1 MGPEECKCP
10 QAGYCEYFKQEMT
23 YDPPNWQWCQNASQQ
38 QRARYKVDC
47 DKKHKRREEEKRK
60 FLTGEYITNAQ
71 LIRDCKNLLLPQV
84 ANLDIKGIVGI
95 PRSGMLPASMISIWL
110 NLPLYFLDP
119 QNNLLPMSA
128 ASKFG
133 GVRMLKH
140 RSSLGRLL
148 VVDDTVYSGTA
159 MKNFKKKL
167 LEDAYFCSV
176 YCRPASK
183 FKPDFYG
190 RELNPPHLLEWNLF
204 NCTYIQSA
212 LLDFDGILCP
222 NVPFDILDDEDKH
235 RDWLANVTPFY
246 HRIPRVPCKGIV
258 TARFERYRSITEEW
272 LHKHGIQYGSLT
284 MLPDEMEEQRLK
296 DHVEVSSSY
305 KAKHFIESDANFFIE
320 SEVAEAV
327 RIRKKS
333 GKFVICPEEKDG

>member
-23 YDPPNWQWCQNASQQ
+23 YDPPNWQWCQNASQAE
-38 QRARYKVDC
+38 RARYKVDC
-47 DKKHKRREEEKRK
+47 DKKHERK
-60 FLTGEYITNAQ
+60 KAFLAGEYITNAQ

-84 ANLDIKGIVGI
+84 ANLDIRGIVGI
-95 PRSGMLPASMISIWL
+95 PRSGMLPASMIAMWL

-133 GVRMLKH
+133 GIRMLKH

-148 VVDDTVYSGTA
+148 VVDDTVYCGTA

-167 LEDAYFCSV
+167 LEDVYFCSV
-176 YCRPASK
+176 YCRPASE

-222 NVPFDILDDEDKH
+222 NVPFEILEDEEKH
-235 RDWLANVTPFY
+235 KEWLSNVKPFY
-246 HRIPRVPCKGIV
+246 HRLPKFKCKGIV
-258 TARFERYRSITEEW
+258 TARFERYRDITENW
-272 LHKHGIQYGSLT
+272 LARHNVKYERLI
-284 MLPDEMEEQRLK
+284 MMPNEMEEDRLR
-296 DHVEVSSSY
+296 DHVETSSTY
-305 KAKHFIESDANFFIE
+305 KAKHFVESDAKFFIE
-320 SEVAEAV
+320 SEVPEAI

-333 GKFVICPEEKDG
+333 GKLVICPEERDG